1 MGDRIELW
9 NAPRETETWGDV
21 IEIGLRATRIR
32 NPDNLVVVVPNNEIM
47 QRDIINYVMSGEH
60 IRLRIPFIDQLSTRG
75 NERGMVLISLDRHG
89 PQQVARALLA
99 TRSAQKDF
107 ELGPEFGLRR
117 VQACLVDQVAHFI
130 RVHLE
135 IV

>member
-21 IEIGLRATRIR
+21 IEIGLRATMIR

-89 PQQVARALLA
+89 PQQVAR
-99 TRSAQKDF
+99 
-107 ELGPEFGLRR
+107 P
-117 VQACLVDQVAHFI
+117 C
-130 RVHLE
+130 
-135 IV
+135 